1 MSTSSSSAGAGHVP
15 PDGFVSLIDKRI
27 PACETKQPYSE
38 NYAFTRAQLDVS
50 EFKKMLQDL
59 PAEMWEDEKQQ
70 GNVKLHRPAHDAWGI
85 KKIVFTFCDD
95 FLLKV
100 FDLPWSQEEK
110 WKRHLSP
117 IYKALGVP
125 ESRIVRCLLASM
137 PPGMKIPVHHDT
149 GYWVK
154 HTHRCHVA
162 IVTDPTEVDFFCGPT
177 DESLRKMAFTEG
189 RVVELNNSAKHAVA
203 NNMKDTWRIHLI
215 LDYVDE
221 HPINR

>member
-1 MSTSSSSAGAGHVP
+1 MSKSFVAGAVP
-15 PDGFVSLIDKRI
+15 PDGQVHLTDKQI
-27 PACETKQPYSE
+27 PVCETLQPYHE
-38 NYAFTRAQLDVS
+38 NYAFTRANLDVS
-50 EFKKMLQDL
+50 AFKEKLQKL
-59 PAEMWEDEKQQ
+59 PMEMWEDEKQQ

-100 FDLPWSQEEK
+100 FDLPWSQEEE
-110 WKRHLSP
+110 WRQHLLP
-117 IYKALGVP
+117 IYSALGVS

-137 PPGMKIPVHHDT
+137 PPGMTIPVHHDT

-177 DESLRKMAFTEG
+177 NDSLRKICFNEG

-221 HPINR
+221 HPITRYG

>member
-1 MSTSSSSAGAGHVP
+1 MSSTNNASSKGHIP
-15 PDGFVSLIDKRI
+15 PHGIVSLADKQM
-27 PACETKQPYSE
+27 PACETQLPYKDD
-38 NYAFTRAQLDVS
+38 YAFTRAELDVS
-50 EFKKMLQDL
+50 EFKKYLQNL
-59 PAEMWEDEKQQ
+59 PSEMWEDEKQQ

-100 FDLPWSQEEK
+100 FDLPWSQAEE
-110 WKRHLSP
+110 WRRHLLP
-117 IYKALGVP
+117 IYEALGVP
-125 ESRIVRCLLASM
+125 ESRVVRCLLASM

-149 GYWVK
+149 GLWVK

-162 IVTDPTEVDFFCGPT
+162 IISHPTEVDFFCGPT
-177 DESLRKMAFTEG
+177 NDSLRKICFNEG

-203 NNMKDTWRIHLI
+203 NNMKDTWRVHLI

-221 HPINR
+221 HPVNR